1 MLKKS
6 VIMIFAWGIIALFLG
21 GCSSSSYYSRY
32 NKTEKKE
39 KKENNKVRFTSDDSV
54 NEKNDNDDVVS
65 FSNLGTDENEFD
77 VEPVEEFPVDTKEF
91 LRKHEKVKELS
102 TALTPRERV
111 LFEIIS
117 YLDTPY
123 KYGGETRK
131 GIDCSAFTQKVF
143 SKSSN
148 IELPRTARQQFKE
161 GEDISKNEL
170 SFGDLVFFNTRKG
183 VYPGHVGIYIGED
196 LFAHASRSKGVTIS
210 SLENSYYKAR
220 YVGGRRIH
228 K

>member
-1 MLKKS
+1 M
-6 VIMIFAWGIIALFLG
+6 
-21 GCSSSSYYSRY
+21 
-32 NKTEKKE
+32 
-39 KKENNKVRFTSDDSV
+39 
-54 NEKNDNDDVVS
+54 
-65 FSNLGTDENEFD
+65 
-77 VEPVEEFPVDTKEF
+77 
-91 LRKHEKVKELS
+91 
-102 TALTPRERV
+102 